1 MSPTCRT
8 DPPPTGKRRPNS
20 SSKAEFPH
28 PYVTV
33 DVALVTVAEGRLRVL
48 LHRRPE
54 PPAKGQWALPG
65 GFVRVD
71 ESLDDAA
78 ARVLEQKAGLSG
90 VFLEQLY
97 TFGSPDR
104 DPRTRVITV
113 AYYALVAHERI
124 SAGFEARPNTALAN
138 ILVAWPGEA
147 GGPVDAAHDSGESI
161 PLAFDHD
168 EILGTVVKRLR
179 GKLNYAPIGFQ
190 LLPRQFTLR
199 TLQSVHETIL
209 GKSLNKDSFRRR
221 MLASGQLIPTRKRE
235 RKVGH
240 RPAELYRFVRKSAV

>member
-1 MSPTCRT
+1 MRATRRT
-8 DPPPTGKRRPNS
+8 DPPPTGKRRSTPT
-20 SSKAEFPH
+20 AEFPH

-33 DVALVTVAEGRLRVL
+33 DVALITVADGRLRVL

-54 PPAKGQWALPG
+54 PPAQGRWALPG

-71 ESLDDAA
+71 ESLDAAA

-124 SAGFEARPNTALAN
+124 STSFDERDNTALAEVLDEEPDN
-138 ILVAWPGEA
+138 RTARSLRASAYLTAMMLDEALAEGADAVLLDNMGPADLARAVAMIDGRAISEA
-147 GGPVDAAHDSGESI
+147 WSS
-161 PLAFDHD
+161 
-168 EILGTVVKRLR
+168 R
-179 GKLNYAPIGFQ
+179 
-190 LLPRQFTLR
+190 
-199 TLQSVHETIL
+199 
-209 GKSLNKDSFRRR
+209 
-221 MLASGQLIPTRKRE
+221 
-235 RKVGH
+235 
-240 RPAELYRFVRKSAV
+240 

>member
-1 MSPTCRT
+1 
-8 DPPPTGKRRPNS
+8 
-20 SSKAEFPH
+20 
-28 PYVTV
+28 
-33 DVALVTVAEGRLRVL
+33 VALITVSEGRLCVL

-54 PPAKGQWALPG
+54 PPAKGKWALPG

-71 ESLDDAA
+71 ESLDAA
-78 ARVLEQKAGLSG
+78 AERVLEEKAGLSG

-97 TFGSPDR
+97 TFGSPER

-124 SAGFEARPNTALAN
+124 RASFEARPNTSLAT
-138 ILVAWPGEA
+138 ILVPWSGET
-147 GGPVDAAHDSGESI
+147 GGPANASSDSGKSI

-168 EILGTVVKRLR
+168 DILGMVVKRLR

-190 LLPRQFTLR
+190 LLPQRFTLR

-209 GKSLNKDSFRRR
+209 GTSLNKDSFRRR
-221 MLASGQLIPTRKRE
+221 MLASGQLVPTKKRE
-235 RKVGH
+235 MKVGH
-240 RPAELYRFVRKSAV
+240 RPAELYRFLDKSAV

>member
-1 MSPTCRT
+1 MSRTSRT
-8 DPPPTGKRRPNS
+8 DPRPTKELKPQAPAT
-20 SSKAEFPH
+20 AEFPH

-33 DVALVTVAEGRLRVL
+33 DVALVTVADGRLCVL

-54 PPAKGQWALPG
+54 SPAKRRWALPG

-71 ESLDDAA
+71 ESLDAA
-78 ARVLEQKAGLSG
+78 AERVLEEKAGLTG

-97 TFGSPDR
+97 SFGSPDR

-113 AYYALVAHERI
+113 AYYALVAYERV
-124 SAGFEARPNTALAN
+124 SASFNARPNTSLATM
-138 ILVAWPGEA
+138 LVPWSGET
-147 GGPVDAAHDSGESI
+147 GGPADAASDSGESV
-161 PLAFDHD
+161 PLAFDHGD
-168 EILGTVVKRLR
+168 ILGMVVQRLR

-190 LLPRQFTLR
+190 LLPQHFTLR

-209 GKSLNKDSFRRR
+209 GTALNKDSFRRR
-221 MLASGQLIPTRKRE
+221 MLASGQLVPTKKRE

-240 RPAELYRFVRKSAV
+240 RPAELYRFLDKSAV